1 MDSTAAAAP
10 VDIDTV
16 FLVKSILVITQQ
28 TILLPIKTDFD
39 LVCKV
44 HFAASAEYPHLVR
57 KTKSAP

>member
-10 VDIDTV
+10 VDS
-16 FLVKSILVITQQ
+16 KSHRYCISSKMYLGDNTGNQ
-28 TILLPIKTDFD
+28 IKTDFD

-44 HFAASAEYPHLVR
+44 HFAASAENPHLVR